1 MIIASSWSDAL
12 DIRLGSDLSSSD
24 GWTGL
29 WNEFWTDRSRDDDH
43 FQPLSPRPSLVS
55 RLATV
60 KDRNGNGNWKRKWKL
75 ETELE
80 TGNGR
85 QIFMLQPGVST
96 LHV

>member
-1 MIIASSWSDAL
+1 MLYIL
-12 DIRLGSDLSSSD
+12 C
-24 GWTGL
+24 
-29 WNEFWTDRSRDDDH
+29 NK
-43 FQPLSPRPSLVS
+43 SLESNVTS
-55 RLATV
+55 HLVHMTKRATV
-60 KDRNGNGNWKRKWKL
+60 KDGNGNGNGNGNWKWKL

>member
-1 MIIASSWSDAL
+1 MQYTDY
-12 DIRLGSDLSSSD
+12 DHEGSYIKLIVCH
-24 GWTGL
+24 
-29 WNEFWTDRSRDDDH
+29 SR
-43 FQPLSPRPSLVS
+43 
-55 RLATV
+55 ATV
-60 KDRNGNGNWKRKWKL
+60 KDGNGNGNGNWKWKL